1 MVESISSQRAFEDKV
16 DIISLSMG
24 GLIALKWVEM
34 YPIEVGSTVCI
45 NTSKSGFSPF
55 FQRLLPK
62 NYLKNTQRF
71 WARPLQRESLIYSM
85 VSNQKMNIDVI
96 SQWVSIERLHPI
108 RRVNVVRQLFAAL
121 RFAVKR
127 PNWRL
132 LFISSIQDALV
143 SCQASQAMA
152 IQWKVALINNQLDGH
167 DIPLDNPD
175 WLCEQLLS

>member
-62 NYLKNTQRF
+62 NYLKILSAF
-71 WARPLQRESLIYSM
+71 GHVPCKGSLS
-85 VSNQKMNIDVI
+85 
-96 SQWVSIERLHPI
+96 
-108 RRVNVVRQLFAAL
+108 
-121 RFAVKR
+121 
-127 PNWRL
+127 
-132 LFISSIQDALV
+132 FIL
-143 SCQASQAMA
+143 
-152 IQWKVALINNQLDGH
+152 WYRTKK
-167 DIPLDNPD
+167 
-175 WLCEQLLS
+175 